1 MVVEVQRRLARAG
14 TIMVPLTG
22 SWGLK
27 RDEQFALTNAT
38 TYARVRRYRTAVHR
52 ADAITFINF
61 PAALLLS
68 AWIPRRSHFDDLR
81 AHAADIR
88 AISRQRNHPVA
99 TDILLRKCRDSLA
112 RLISKCA
119 FNTGRAQ
126 PLQHDGRKRN
136 LNEIAETIR
145 LRTGDLA
152 GLGVAF
158 GSGMAIKKLE
168 KRIRQLY
175 GDDPE
180 AGASGT
186 DASRRIF

>member
-1 MVVEVQRRLARAG
+1 VVVEVQRRLARAG

-61 PAALLLS
+61 PAALLLP

-99 TDILLRKCRDSLA
+99 TDILLRKCRDALA

-136 LNEIAETIR
+136 LNGIAETIR

-168 KRIRQLY
+168 KRIQQLY

>member
-99 TDILLRKCRDSLA
+99 TDILLRKCRDALA

-119 FNTGRAQ
+119 FNTGSAW

-136 LNEIAETIR
+136 LNGIAETIR
-145 LRTGDLA
+145 LRLA
-152 GLGVAF
+152 IWLGLVSLLVVAW
-158 GSGMAIKKLE
+158 
-168 KRIRQLY
+168 Q
-175 GDDPE
+175 
-180 AGASGT
+180 
-186 DASRRIF
+186 